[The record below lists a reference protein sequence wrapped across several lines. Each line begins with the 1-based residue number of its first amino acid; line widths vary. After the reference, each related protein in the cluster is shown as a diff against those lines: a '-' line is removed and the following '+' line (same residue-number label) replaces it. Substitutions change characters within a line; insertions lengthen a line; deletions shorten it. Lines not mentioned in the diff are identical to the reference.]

1 MISVTIKKKNHKIES
16 ILVSG
21 HAGYDVEG
29 KDIVCA
35 GVSSIMIGGVNA
47 IYQED
52 ENAALIVNEKGNVS
66 ITMKDTSSDTIQII
80 LRTMITQLKTIEAS
94 YKKYV
99 KIINK

>member
-1 MISVTIKKKNHKIES
+1 MIRITIKKENNRIKS

-21 HAGYDVEG
+21 HAEYDIEG
-29 KDIVCA
+29 RDIVCA
-35 GVSSIMIGGVNA
+35 GVSSIVVGGANA
-47 IYQED
+47 ICQQD

-66 ITMKDTSSDTIQII
+66 IEMKDTSSDTIQVI
-80 LRTMITQLKTIEAS
+80 LRTMITQLETIEAS

>member
-1 MISVTIKKKNHKIES
+1 MVTVTIKKEQNKIIS
-16 ILVSG
+16 IHVSG
-21 HAGYDVEG
+21 HANYDVEG

-35 GVSSIMIGGVNA
+35 GISSIMIGGANA

-66 ITMKDTSSDTIQII
+66 IEMKDTSSNTIQII
-80 LRTMITQLKTIEAS
+80 LNTMLTQLKTIEQS
-94 YKKYV
+94 YKKYI

>member
-1 MISVTIKKKNHKIES
+1 MVKVTIKREKDKIKS

-21 HAGYDVEG
+21 HAEYDVEG

-35 GVSSIMIGGVNA
+35 GVSSIVVGGANA

-66 ITMKDTSSDTIQII
+66 IEMKDTSSDTIQVI
-80 LRTMITQLKTIEAS
+80 LRTMITQLETIEAS

>member
-1 MISVTIKKKNHKIES
+1 MVIVTIKEENKRIHS

-21 HAGYDVEG
+21 HAEYDVEG

-35 GVSSIMIGGVNA
+35 GISSIMVGGSNA

-66 ITMKDTSSDTIQII
+66 IKVLDIANDTIQII
-80 LRTMITQLKTIEAS
+80 LKTMIVQLRTIQAS
-94 YKKYV
+94 YKKYI